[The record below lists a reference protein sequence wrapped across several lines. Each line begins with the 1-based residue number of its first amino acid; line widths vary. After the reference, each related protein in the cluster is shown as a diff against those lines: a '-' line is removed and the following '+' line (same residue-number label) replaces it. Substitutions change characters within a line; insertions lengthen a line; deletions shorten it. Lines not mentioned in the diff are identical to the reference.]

1 MGILRSYLFCFVFCH
16 TPEFVLLWKEVTFEK
31 QHRWE
36 VSVKKNK
43 KNNLQ
48 IEVRP
53 RWGTAD
59 EECYSGV
66 QNDQC
71 CASSDRL
78 RECVWTRCQNHS
90 LISRKKW
97 PAICLWTTH
106 SSPNSV
112 RWNNSAGWQLNTEAA
127 AGKSQV
133 LIYKNCVCLCVFVL
147 ISFWGQTATYRI
159 TLRRL
164 ACHLGTSSHKVIY
177 LILGLDVSFV

>member
-1 MGILRSYLFCFVFCH
+1 MGILRSYLFCFVFLPH
-16 TPEFVLLWKEVTFEK
+16 TWIHSAVEGSDIWKAAQMGSKCKKK
-31 QHRWE
+31 Q
-36 VSVKKNK
+36 